1 MAKELPKRSEVK
13 EEYTWD
19 LSAMFVSKE
28 AWEEQLAVCQ
38 SLTGE
43 LEAFEGKV
51 TASAKNLLT
60 VLEKSA
66 DAEQKLELAFSYAER
81 LFDQDQKNTAHQAMS
96 QRMHTLYTDY
106 SSRTAFIV
114 PEILAADTELL
125 EQYLN
130 EEPELALYRG
140 QIQEIQRRKAHSLSS
155 EMEKLVAMT
164 GEMAQVPVQVF
175 SIISNADM
183 AYPQITDENGETVR
197 LSHGNFVPL
206 EESADRRVRKDAFEN
221 FYSVY
226 RQFANTLAGL
236 YNGQVKQQI
245 FYAKARNYPSTL
257 EAAVDANNVPS
268 KVYYNLVETVNKN
281 MDKMHRYV
289 RLRKKC
295 LGVDELHMYDIYTPM
310 IADVAKKIP
319 FEEAKETVLK
329 ALAPLGEDYVSK
341 VKEGFEGRW
350 LDVYENEGKRSGA
363 YSAGAYGAHPYVLL
377 NHNDTLDNMFT
388 LAHEMGHAMHSYY
401 SNENQPYIY
410 AGYKIFVAE
419 VASTCNEILLMEYL
433 LANTE
438 DQKERAY
445 LLNHYENQPYIYAGY
460 KIFVAEVA
468 STCNEILLMEYLLA
482 NTEDQKERAY
492 LLNHYLDSFKGTVYR
507 QTMFAEYEMRSNAM
521 VENGENLTAE
531 NLCALYLELNKK
543 YYGPDMVSDEDQTM
557 FAEYEMRSNA
567 MVENGENLTAENL
580 CALYLEL
587 NKKYYGPDMVSD
599 EEISYEWA
607 RIPHFYNDFYVYQ
620 YATSFSAA
628 VAIAHE
634 ILEKGAPAVER
645 YKEFLSGGCSK
656 SPVELLKMVGIN
668 MEEATPI
675 QNALDV
681 FGEVLDEIETLI

>member
-140 QIQEIQRRKAHSLSS
+140 QIKEIQRRKAHSLSA

-295 LGVDELHMYDIYTPM
+295 LGVDELHMYDIYTPI

-341 VKEGFEGRW
+341 VKEGFESRW

-363 YSAGAYGAHPYVLL
+363 YSAGAYGTHPYVLL

-401 SNENQPYIY
+401 SN
-410 AGYKIFVAE
+410 
-419 VASTCNEILLMEYL
+419 
-433 LANTE
+433 
-438 DQKERAY
+438 
-445 LLNHYENQPYIYAGY
+445 ENQPYIYAGY

-543 YYGPDMVSDEDQTM
+543 YYGPDMVSDE
-557 FAEYEMRSNA
+557 
-567 MVENGENLTAENL
+567 
-580 CALYLEL
+580 
-587 NKKYYGPDMVSD
+587 
-599 EEISYEWA
+599 EISYEWA
-607 RIPHFYNDFYVYQ
+607 RIPHFYYNFYVYQ

>member
-28 AWEEQLAVCQ
+28 AWEEQLAACQ

-96 QRMHTLYTDY
+96 QRMYTLYTDY

-114 PEILAADTELL
+114 PEILAADTDLL

-140 QIQEIQRRKAHSLSS
+140 QIQEIQRRKAHSLSA

-164 GEMAQVPVQVF
+164 GEMAQVPDQVF

-183 AYPQITDENGETVR
+183 VYPQITDENGETVR

-226 RQFANTLAGL
+226 KQFANTLAGL

-341 VKEGFEGRW
+341 VKEGFESRW

-401 SNENQPYIY
+401 SN
-410 AGYKIFVAE
+410 
-419 VASTCNEILLMEYL
+419 
-433 LANTE
+433 
-438 DQKERAY
+438 
-445 LLNHYENQPYIYAGY
+445 ENQPYIYAGY

-543 YYGPDMVSDEDQTM
+543 YYGPDMVSDE
-557 FAEYEMRSNA
+557 
-567 MVENGENLTAENL
+567 
-580 CALYLEL
+580 
-587 NKKYYGPDMVSD
+587 
-599 EEISYEWA
+599 EISYEWA
-607 RIPHFYNDFYVYQ
+607 RIPHFYYNFYVYQ